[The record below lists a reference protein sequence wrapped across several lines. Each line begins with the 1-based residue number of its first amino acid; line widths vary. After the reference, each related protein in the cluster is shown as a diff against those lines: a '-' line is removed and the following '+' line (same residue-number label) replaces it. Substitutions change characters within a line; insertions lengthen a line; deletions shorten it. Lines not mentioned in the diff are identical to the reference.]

1 MESNNLHHL
10 QQDQPPLVEP
20 SSLTLSSYGSLGES
34 THSWTPNITL
44 NACNF
49 IPNLQEA
56 NARSRSSMHKSD
68 MIQDLGYH
76 HHQWTSDAESCLA
89 PRFSE
94 MLNNTTSNMEDYQY
108 HNRFHS
114 TSTTEI
120 NRMKNNSEHK
130 DMDSL
135 NEKLLLKTLFSG
147 DIYST
152 KAENYANNNFGG
164 GTHGV
169 PSRGNFSQI
178 YPSINISN
186 LNPLSSSSTVPISSP
201 LNIMSTAQPLDLLTS
216 PTSFPA
222 GFNHPSHSQDHGFGN
237 DNLSFRL
244 HHMHQPSHR
253 SSCNNSS
260 NLSHFTNGTT
270 ETKRPCTLMQSKAS
284 QSQTASKKSRLESRP
299 SCSPIKVRKEKLGDR
314 IAALQQLVAPFGK
327 TDTASVLMEAIGYI
341 KFLQCQVE
349 TLSAPYM
356 KSSQNQNNRVMQRS
370 SAIGEANEEPKED
383 LRSRGLCLVPLSSI
397 SYIAGDGGTEVW
409 QQPNFV

>member
-10 QQDQPPLVEP
+10 QEHQPLLEA
-20 SSLTLSSYGSLGES
+20 SSLTPSSYGSLGENS
-34 THSWTPNITL
+34 HSWTPNISL
-44 NACNF
+44 NAGNNF
-49 IPNLQEA
+49 NQNLQET
-56 NARSRSSMHKSD
+56 NPRSRALMHKND
-68 MIQDLGYH
+68 MIQGLGY

-89 PRFSE
+89 PKFSE
-94 MLNNTTSNMEDYQY
+94 MLNNTPPPNMENYEY

-114 TSTTEI
+114 TSTAT
-120 NRMKNNSEHK
+120 NRMKNNNEHN

-135 NEKLLLKTLFSG
+135 SEKMLLKTLFSG

-152 KAENYANNNFGG
+152 NAENYANFGG

-186 LNPLSSSSTVPISSP
+186 LNPLSSTTTVPVSRS
-201 LNIMSTAQPLDLLTS
+201 QPLDLLTS

-222 GFNHPSHSQDHGFGN
+222 GLNHRSHSRDHGFGN
-237 DNLSFRL
+237 HNLSFRL
-244 HHMHQPSHR
+244 DHMQQPSHK
-253 SSCNNSS
+253 SSCSNSS
-260 NLSHFTNGTT
+260 NLSHFTNGAI
-270 ETKRPCTLMQSKAS
+270 ETKRPCTLMQSKGS

-349 TLSAPYM
+349 TLSVPYM
-356 KSSQNQNNRVMQRS
+356 KSSQNHNNRLMQRG
-370 SAIGEANEEPKED
+370 SAIGDTNEEPKED
-383 LRSRGLCLVPLSSI
+383 LRSRGLCLVPLSCMSF
-397 SYIAGDGGTEVW
+397 IASDGGTEVW
-409 QQPNFV
+409 QQTNFGGAT